1 MSLPRPAA
9 LFLAALAAAGCRGPS
24 SSPDGSVKNF
34 YSAIAAED
42 WSAMAELVTAK
53 SQERLGGKERAAAAF
68 SRQFAGWKSVDL
80 TIDEALIDKGG
91 KRATVRFTCYAKQI
105 ENYKLLEFDCSD
117 TMGADLEEDGKWHV
131 NLPGGRLSPM

>member
-1 MSLPRPAA
+1 MSSLRAAA
-9 LFLAALAAAGCRGPS
+9 LLAALAVAACRGPS
-24 SSPDGSVKNF
+24 SSPEGSVKNF

-53 SQERLGGKERAAAAF
+53 SVERLGGRERAAVAF
-68 SRQFAGWKSVDL
+68 SRQFAGWKSVDV

-117 TMGADLEEDGKWHV
+117 TMAADLEEDGKWHV

>member
-1 MSLPRPAA
+1 MKPPRAAAA
-9 LFLAALAAAGCRGPS
+9 LLAALAVTACRGPS

-53 SQERLGGKERAAAAF
+53 SVERLGGRERAAVAF
-68 SRQFAGWKSVDL
+68 SRQFAGWKSVDV
-80 TIDEALIDKGG
+80 TIDEAFVDKGG

-117 TMGADLEEDGKWHV
+117 TMAADLEEDGKWHV